1 MKAII
6 LAGGKSSRMGQDK
19 ASMILGGKTL
29 IQHIIDNLSF
39 VFDEIFISGNHSNY
53 PISKGI
59 IKDVTT
65 QKGPMGGIR
74 SALEFCQEDI
84 FVCSCDMPFVSSD
97 LIENILQKKVE
108 YRINVVRFGEKLY
121 PVLGIYPYAVLEA
134 LTESIE
140 NDDLKM
146 TRFLEQ
152 QNALYIQYDESFKHQ
167 FLNIN
172 TLENFRNA
180 ELIMNQRIIF

>member
-19 ASMILGGKTL
+19 ASMILGGKTV
-29 IQHIIDNLSF
+29 IQHVIDNLFF
-39 VFDEIFISGNHSNY
+39 VFEEIFISGNHSNY
-53 PISKGI
+53 QISKGI

-108 YRINVVRFGEKLY
+108 YRINVVRFDEKIY
-121 PVLGIYPYAVLEA
+121 PVVGIYPFSI
-134 LTESIE
+134 LT
-140 NDDLKM
+140 DLKKTIESGNLRM
-146 TRFLEQ
+146 TSFLEQ
-152 QNALYIQYDESFKHQ
+152 QNAHYIDFEDSFEHQ
-167 FLNIN
+167 LLNIN
-172 TLENFRNA
+172 TPENFKTA
-180 ELIMNQRIIF
+180 EKIIKSKLK